1 MDQSIF
7 DDDWTLGFFRFLQ
20 NKDLSIEYFRK
31 KRKII
36 FYGAEQKKLI
46 SIRVSTSMV
55 FDEHKAELQSPGFI
69 NYIFVLIKA
78 GMASVALFENHSMI
92 DHKVFRAY
100 MVRKKQGKSQI
111 KYLKT
116 KGKSRAGSRVRLA
129 ESAEFFSSINERLTT
144 YFKNYRIDLI
154 GISCAETLLPYFYNH
169 FIPTPFDKKDER
181 LFKIPKHIA
190 SPKLDNLIALDS
202 FLKRNMVEV
211 EPDGQSLLQEY
222 LISPQRKKTKD
233 EEDDNW

>member
-1 MDQSIF
+1 MDQRLF

-36 FYGAEQKKLI
+36 FYSTGHKKLLSIRISTTLAFLEQKL
-46 SIRVSTSMV
+46 
-55 FDEHKAELQSPGFI
+55 DLLAQDFI
-69 NYIFVLIKA
+69 NYVLILIKA
-78 GMASVALFENHSMI
+78 GMASVAFFDNGNMA

-100 MVRKKQGKSQI
+100 MVRKKQGKSQL

-129 ESAEFFSSINERLTT
+129 ESEAFFSSINERVNT
-144 YFKNYRIDLI
+144 YFENYRVDLI
-154 GISCAETLLPYFYNH
+154 GLSCSETLLPYFYNIA
-169 FIPTPFDKKDER
+169 IPCSFEKKDNR

-190 SPKLDNLIALDS
+190 SPKLENLIELDNY
-202 FLKRNMVEV
+202 LKKNVIELESEGNYLFEEFKKSSINREI
-211 EPDGQSLLQEY
+211 EGQ
-222 LISPQRKKTKD
+222 
-233 EEDDNW
+233 EDDNW

>member
-1 MDQSIF
+1 MDQRLF

-36 FYGAEQKKLI
+36 FYSNGHKKLLSIRISTTLMFLEQKL
-46 SIRVSTSMV
+46 
-55 FDEHKAELQSPGFI
+55 DLHAQDFI
-69 NYIFVLIKA
+69 NYVLILIKA
-78 GMASVALFENHSMI
+78 GMASVAFFENGNMA

-100 MVRKKQGKSQI
+100 MVRKKQGKSQL

-129 ESAEFFSSINERLTT
+129 ESEVFFSSINERVNT
-144 YFKNYRIDLI
+144 YFENYRVDLI
-154 GISCAETLLPYFYNH
+154 GLSCSETLLPYFYNNA
-169 FIPTPFDKKDER
+169 IPGSFERKDSR

-190 SPKLDNLIALDS
+190 SPKLENLIELDKY
-202 FLKRNMVEV
+202 LKKNVIEMEA
-211 EPDGQSLLQEY
+211 EGNY
-222 LISPQRKKTKD
+222 LFEEFKDSSINRKI
-233 EEDDNW
+233 ESQEDDNW

>member
-36 FYGAEQKKLI
+36 FYGAEHKKLI
-46 SIRVSTSMV
+46 SIRVSISFG
-55 FDEHKAELQSPGFI
+55 FDEHKADLRRLDFI
-69 NYIFVLIKA
+69 NYILVLIKA
-78 GMASVALFENHSMI
+78 GMASVAFFENSTMV

-100 MVRKKQGKSQI
+100 MVRKKQGKSQL

-129 ESAEFFSSINERLTT
+129 ESEEFFTSINERLTT
-144 YFKNYRIDLI
+144 YFKSYRIDLI
-154 GISCAETLLPYFYNH
+154 GLSCAETLLPYFYNH
-169 FIPTPFDKKDER
+169 FIPSPFEKGDER

-190 SPKLDNLIALDS
+190 SPILENLIAIDS
-202 FLKRNMVEV
+202 HLKNNMIEA
-211 EPDGQSLLQEY
+211 EPEGQSLIQEY
-222 LISPQRKKTKD
+222 MVTSQGKNKGD
-233 EEDDNW
+233 QEDDNW

>member
-1 MDQSIF
+1 MDQRIF

-36 FYGAEQKKLI
+36 FYSNGHRKLLSIRISTTLMFFEQKL
-46 SIRVSTSMV
+46 
-55 FDEHKAELQSPGFI
+55 DLHAQDFI
-69 NYIFVLIKA
+69 NYVLILIKS
-78 GMASVALFENHSMI
+78 GMASVAFFENGNMA

-100 MVRKKQGKSQI
+100 MVRKKQGKSQL

-129 ESAEFFSSINERLTT
+129 ESEVFFSSINERVNT
-144 YFKNYRIDLI
+144 YFENYRVDLI
-154 GISCAETLLPYFYNH
+154 GLSCSETLLPYFYNNT
-169 FIPTPFDKKDER
+169 IPGSFERKDSR

-190 SPKLDNLIALDS
+190 SPKLENLIELDKY
-202 FLKRNMVEV
+202 LKKNVIEMEAEGNYLFEEFKDSSINRKIE
-211 EPDGQSLLQEY
+211 GQ
-222 LISPQRKKTKD
+222 
-233 EEDDNW
+233 EDDNW

>member
-1 MDQSIF
+1 MDQRIF

-36 FYGAEQKKLI
+36 FYSNGHKKLLSIRISTTLMFFEQKL
-46 SIRVSTSMV
+46 
-55 FDEHKAELQSPGFI
+55 DLHAQDFI
-69 NYIFVLIKA
+69 NYVLILIKS
-78 GMASVALFENHSMI
+78 GMASVAFFENGNMA

-100 MVRKKQGKSQI
+100 MVRKKQGKSQL

-129 ESAEFFSSINERLTT
+129 ESEVFFSSINERVNT
-144 YFKNYRIDLI
+144 YFENYRVDLI
-154 GISCAETLLPYFYNH
+154 GLSCSETLLPYFYNNT
-169 FIPTPFDKKDER
+169 IPGSFERKDSR

-190 SPKLDNLIALDS
+190 SPKLENLIELDKY
-202 FLKRNMVEV
+202 LKKNVIEMEAEGNYLFEEFKDSSINRKIE
-211 EPDGQSLLQEY
+211 GQ
-222 LISPQRKKTKD
+222 
-233 EEDDNW
+233 EDDNW

>member
-1 MDQSIF
+1 MDQRLF

-36 FYGAEQKKLI
+36 FYSTGHKKLLSIRISTTLTFLEQKL
-46 SIRVSTSMV
+46 
-55 FDEHKAELQSPGFI
+55 DLLAQDFI
-69 NYIFVLIKA
+69 NYVLILIKA
-78 GMASVALFENHSMI
+78 GMASVAFFENSNMA

-100 MVRKKQGKSQI
+100 MVRKKQGKSQL

-129 ESAEFFSSINERLTT
+129 ESEAFFSSINERVNT
-144 YFKNYRIDLI
+144 YFKNYRVDLI
-154 GISCAETLLPYFYNH
+154 GLSCSETLLPYFYNNA
-169 FIPTPFDKKDER
+169 IPNSFEKKDIR

-190 SPKLDNLIALDS
+190 SPKLENLIELDNY
-202 FLKRNMVEV
+202 LKKNVIELEAEGNYLFEEFKKSSINREI
-211 EPDGQSLLQEY
+211 EGQ
-222 LISPQRKKTKD
+222 
-233 EEDDNW
+233 EDDNW

>member
-1 MDQSIF
+1 MDQRIF

-36 FYGAEQKKLI
+36 FYSNGHRKLLSIRISTTLMFLEQKL
-46 SIRVSTSMV
+46 
-55 FDEHKAELQSPGFI
+55 DLHAQDFI
-69 NYIFVLIKA
+69 NYVLILIKS
-78 GMASVALFENHSMI
+78 GMASVAFFENGNMA

-100 MVRKKQGKSQI
+100 MVRKKQGKSQL

-129 ESAEFFSSINERLTT
+129 ESEVFFSSINERVNT
-144 YFKNYRIDLI
+144 YFENYRVDLI
-154 GISCAETLLPYFYNH
+154 GLSCSETLLPYFYNNT
-169 FIPTPFDKKDER
+169 IPGSFERKDSR

-190 SPKLDNLIALDS
+190 SPKLENLIELDKY
-202 FLKRNMVEV
+202 LKKNVIEMEAEGNYLFEEFKDSSINRKIE
-211 EPDGQSLLQEY
+211 GQ
-222 LISPQRKKTKD
+222 
-233 EEDDNW
+233 EDDNW